1 MSLAPNVSSDQT
13 IPFDDV
19 RADSLIQEFHTIID
33 DDDVYSVMNYG
44 SVQFVSEPTTSFQQK
59 QTLTDCIE
67 QAYSQGKTKFVV
79 FNGANDSTGKDG
91 TTFTSS
97 NWVEDAA
104 NNYSYHTK
112 YNTMEFYCYGL
123 APHST
128 SDMNAVWMEEQGNTH
143 TKTYIITLSAKERQK
158 MLSIFGSKCS
168 KVILNEG
175 AGGSLNEMY
184 NLYVENSLMFKDN
197 YVSIVVNNSNYLLN
211 TVIPNELNSN
221 SSEFNRDHLTEMT
234 ECLHAIYTRHS
245 FV

>member
-1 MSLAPNVSSDQT
+1 MMALTPNVSSDQT

-19 RADSLIQEFHTIID
+19 RAASLIQEFHTIID
-33 DDDVYSVMNYG
+33 GDDVYSVMNYG
-44 SVQFVSEPTTSFQQK
+44 SVQFVSEPSTSLQQK
-59 QTLTDCIE
+59 QTLTECI
-67 QAYSQGKTKFVV
+67 AHAHSQGKTKFVV

-104 NNYSYHTK
+104 NNYSQHPK

-128 SDMNAVWMEEQGNTH
+128 AHMKSVWMEEYGNTH

-184 NLYVENSLMFKDN
+184 NLYLENNLMFNDN
-197 YVSIVVNNSNYLLN
+197 NDSIVVNNSTYLLN

-234 ECLHAIYTRHS
+234 ECLHTLHS
-245 FV
+245 IV